1 MPSMQKE
8 SMPASFSNQLSL
20 VIHYVRFIYFC
31 LILALAI
38 RILPLSRLSGW
49 LGWNSIQLLKI
60 VEKYWK
66 YLKRCLWIT
75 ANSSTPLPAPA
86 RPVLPETRG
95 NFHFF
100 TSEILTSVNTI
111 WKINSLSFMEAFLH
125 ESLDSVLIANL
136 TLWLLLA
143 FDPNLPLLKINSE
156 CICFQVCF
164 LLSLLF
170 PSKFPDPLDW
180 LYRTPDPPECS
191 PWILCSAAGCKTL
204 LSPPLIPVRPLNIIF
219 PHCFMHSLKRPDSN
233 KFKFLSWKKPWSEIN
248 RLKGKCNSH
257 HSIPSLP
264 VEHWARNFLSQL
276 LNQTKFPQC
285 THTPHTQSQS
295 PDTSRRIY
303 SITKSPPLLQHK
315 WHHLGTQP
323 HLLRAPSSLLS
334 RSDRSNK
341 EPGLCSEEEKSIAA
355 KSFPDKLIFSWEHDY
370 RRIKDCSKKWAEQ
383 ILVELI
389 NLHLWFTLNL
399 YLVIP
404 SEG

>member
-86 RPVLPETRG
+86 RPVLPQTRG

-100 TSEILTSVNTI
+100 TSEILPRVNTI
-111 WKINSLSFMEAFLH
+111 WKINSLSFIEAFLH

-180 LYRTPDPPECS
+180 L
-191 PWILCSAAGCKTL
+191 
-204 LSPPLIPVRPLNIIF
+204 
-219 PHCFMHSLKRPDSN
+219 
-233 KFKFLSWKKPWSEIN
+233 
-248 RLKGKCNSH
+248 
-257 HSIPSLP
+257 
-264 VEHWARNFLSQL
+264 
-276 LNQTKFPQC
+276 
-285 THTPHTQSQS
+285 
-295 PDTSRRIY
+295 
-303 SITKSPPLLQHK
+303 
-315 WHHLGTQP
+315 
-323 HLLRAPSSLLS
+323 
-334 RSDRSNK
+334 
-341 EPGLCSEEEKSIAA
+341 
-355 KSFPDKLIFSWEHDY
+355 
-370 RRIKDCSKKWAEQ
+370 
-383 ILVELI
+383 
-389 NLHLWFTLNL
+389 
-399 YLVIP
+399 
-404 SEG
+404 